1 MVLQGP
7 LGMEQIS
14 FESFGLDQVIMQISR
29 TFWHRLNILKTRVFR
44 KVLDTN
50 NCPAGT
56 FIALISYVHTKYHVE
71 QVKKAVIHIKFLPL
85 S

>member
-1 MVLQGP
+1 MLLQGP

-50 NCPAGT
+50 NCPAG
-56 FIALISYVHTKYHVE
+56 ISYVHTKYHVE
-71 QVKKAVIHIKFLPL
+71 QVKKAVIHIKFPPL